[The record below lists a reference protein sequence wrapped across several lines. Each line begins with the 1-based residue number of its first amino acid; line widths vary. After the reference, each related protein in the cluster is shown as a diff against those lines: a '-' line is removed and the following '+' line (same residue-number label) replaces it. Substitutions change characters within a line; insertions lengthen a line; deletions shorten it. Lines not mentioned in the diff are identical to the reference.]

1 MKDNQ
6 RERLPNRRNAIID
19 ELPEIERLA
28 FEIARANIAAMERVE
43 VPTLAQEVDRI
54 WVLHLSQRGFTAD
67 EARRIREALPDVTH
81 LQELLRVEKE
91 ERR

>member
-1 MKDNQ
+1 MKDNR
-6 RERLPNRRNAIID
+6 RERRPNRRKSVLD

-28 FEIARANIAAMERVE
+28 FKIARANIAAMERVI

-67 EARRIREALPDVTH
+67 EARRIREVLPDVTR
-81 LQELLRVEKE
+81 LQKLLRVEEE